1 MGQAINRNRRL
12 LSSQNISSVN
22 TIWGGHLKISNTN
35 PNVTPM
41 VWNAIGPDGNTNVD
55 NVQNIHNV
63 SPESIFP
70 PLPITTDWMTHMA
83 YLPMDK
89 VDPTKL
95 DDYYINNAIKGNKTF
110 YNLTKGRLFKLCMHP
125 VSSRM
130 YWQRMYTPGYDM
142 MFSPIIGTPSDYDN
156 GDCLLF
162 TNAFKISD
170 QSYNIVKYNTLT
182 MEITVLHTWFIEP
195 TRYNYNSLNYTISSS
210 LIRYNGTF
218 DGASSDSPSVSMYN
232 DDGTFINNTP
242 SGRSEHYVKY
252 MLNKNN
258 SIRLFTWCDY
268 LRNGT
273 YAILKYGDGTNY
285 ELNTSSNNVYD
296 VNNSLLKYDL
306 YTNTITTILSSI
318 PNLSDHGRPKFIY
331 NFNSTRDNLALIF
344 EEAGEVYI
352 YNNFIRVSSTDI
364 CYSLR
369 TFIDDTGTHKR
380 NAACLSLVNQ
390 RMIFGKD
397 LYGVANIKNK
407 NKRLEEIYHN
417 LYALCRFNNPYIENY
432 TATSANIREQAPWF
446 RFLSVNL
453 INNTVIQDIR
463 ERPNENQYRLKY
475 AQIPGLSYICLGYNA
490 GLYPF
495 INYTSVTNGSV
506 YPLYNTKY
514 RGETPAFIIEN
525 IGYFEYGNMT
535 YNSSTTTNG
544 MYTMNRSSYE
554 WSANQLFL
562 FNEIK
567 SNSYNSSETNTNPAI
582 ALHKAYSF
590 QYPHPSSMIND
601 DGSVRVVSA
610 NMIMYN
616 CIILNSG
623 NCILTFPNLSYGS
636 YEYGMSDLRYAFKDR
651 LGNKKRNCLYIGQT
665 NYEQTSIDYYS
676 NLDATADKNKYI
688 GIYDWKQKYNLYGET
703 KYRDYLSEFRVPL
716 YNYRNPY
723 FTAFTNGT
731 IQPN

>member
-1 MGQAINRNRRL
+1 MGQAINRSRRL
-12 LSSQNISSVN
+12 LSSQNISSEN

-41 VWNAIGPDGNTNVD
+41 VWNGIGSDGNTNVN

-110 YNLTKGRLFKLCMHP
+110 YNLTKGRLYKLCMHP

-142 MFSPIIGTPSDYDN
+142 MFSPVVGTPSDYDN

-195 TRYNYNSLNYTISSS
+195 SRNIRIWPINQNITSTVV
-210 LIRYNGTF
+210 RYNGRF
-218 DGASSDSPSVSMYN
+218 DHYNIGSYDNNGAVITN
-232 DDGTFINNTP
+232 DIYFNN
-242 SGRSEHYVKY
+242 YICD
-252 MLNKNN
+252 KNN

-268 LRNGT
+268 LRDGT

-285 ELNTSSNNVYD
+285 TINTSTATVYD
-296 VNNSLLKYDL
+296 TDNSLLKYDL
-306 YTNTITTILSSI
+306 YTNTITTIRSSI
-318 PNLSDHGRPKFIY
+318 PNLSNHGRPKFIY
-331 NFNSTRDNLALIF
+331 NFSSTRVDGDLALIF
-344 EEAGEVYI
+344 EEAGDI
-352 YNNFIRVSSTDI
+352 CLYNTNTRISSTDI
-364 CYSLR
+364 CYSER
-369 TFIDDTGTHKR
+369 HFTDNGDKK

-397 LYGVANIKNK
+397 LYGTTNIKNK
-407 NKRLEEIYHN
+407 NTRLEKVYAN
-417 LYALCRFNNPYIENY
+417 LKHLSRFNNPYIEY
-432 TATSANIREQAPWF
+432 YDLSSTVVREQAPWF
-446 RFLSVNL
+446 RFFSVSLTTNS
-453 INNTVIQDIR
+453 VIEDMR
-463 ERPNENQYRLKY
+463 EKLNENQYSIKS
-475 AQIPGLSYICLGYNA
+475 AQIPGLSYISFGSN
-490 GLYPF
+490 PIVF
-495 INYTSVTNGSV
+495 YTLVMNGSI
-506 YPLYNTKY
+506 YPLYNTSY
-514 RGETPAFIIEN
+514 RREVPNFTIETVS
-525 IGYFEYGNMT
+525 GTVYGTLT
-535 YNSSTTTNG
+535 YGTNTANG
-544 MYTMNRSSYE
+544 MYTMNASSYA

-562 FNEIK
+562 SNEIK
-567 SNSYNSSETNTNPAI
+567 YGSYNGAETNTNPAI

-590 QYPHPSSMIND
+590 QYPHPSLMINNDGSRIVTTSMI
-601 DGSVRVVSA
+601 R
-610 NMIMYN
+610 YN
-616 CIILNSG
+616 CMILNSG
-623 NCILTFPNLSYGS
+623 NCILTFPKFSNNGQYNYS
-636 YEYGMSDLRYAFKDR
+636 MNDLGYAFKDPITNR
-651 LGNKKRNCLYIGQT
+651 KRNCLYIGQT
-665 NYEQTSIDYYS
+665 YCEQTSIDYYS
-676 NLDATADKNKYI
+676 NIDATSSKNKYI
-688 GIYDWKQKYNLYGET
+688 GIYDWKQKYNLYGAT

-716 YNYRNPY
+716 YNYGNVSSN
-723 FTAFTNGT
+723 FTALTLGT

>member
-12 LSSQNISSVN
+12 LSAQNISSQN

-41 VWNAIGPDGNTNVD
+41 VWNAIGPDGNTNVN
-55 NVQNIHNV
+55 NVQNIHNI

-95 DDYYINNAIKGNKTF
+95 DDYYINNTIKGNKTF
-110 YNLTKGRLFKLCMHP
+110 YNLTKGRLYKLCMHP

-195 TRYNYNSLNYTISSS
+195 ARDFYYPLNYTISSS
-210 LIRYNGTF
+210 LTRYNGDFERTREC
-218 DGASSDSPSVSMYN
+218 PSMYD
-232 DDGTFINNTP
+232 DDGTVI
-242 SGRSEHYVKY
+242 SDRSQHYGKY
-252 MLNKNN
+252 MRNKNN

-285 ELNTSSNNVYD
+285 ELNTGGGDVYD

-331 NFNSTRDNLALIF
+331 NFNSTYDNLVLIF
-344 EEAGEVYI
+344 EEVGDI
-352 YNNFIRVSSTDI
+352 HNGPLYNNLTRISSTDI
-364 CYSLR
+364 CYSVR
-369 TFIDDTGTHKR
+369 RFIDDVGHNKR
-380 NAACLSLVNQ
+380 NAACLSLVNH

-407 NKRLEEIYHN
+407 NKRVEEIYHN
-417 LYALCRFNNPYIENY
+417 LYVLRRFNNPYIEGY
-432 TATSANIREQAPWF
+432 TAPSTEIREQAPWF

-453 INNTVIQDIR
+453 TNNTVIQDIR
-463 ERPNENQYRLKY
+463 ERPNENQYRLKS
-475 AQIPGLSYICLGYNA
+475 ALIPGLSYICLGYNG
-490 GLYPF
+490 GLKPRMT
-495 INYTSVTNGSV
+495 YTSVINGSI
-506 YPLYNTKY
+506 YPLYNTKN
-514 RGETPAFIIEN
+514 RMETPIFSIEN
-525 IGYFEYGNMT
+525 IGYFVYGSMT
-535 YNSSTTTNG
+535 YNSSTTENG
-544 MYTMNRSSYE
+544 MYTMGTISYV

-562 FNEIK
+562 RNEIK
-567 SNSYNSSETNTNPAI
+567 ANSYNGFETNTNPAI
-582 ALHKAYSF
+582 ALHKAHSF
-590 QYPHPSSMIND
+590 QYPHPSLMIND
-601 DGSVRVVSA
+601 DGSARVTST
-610 NMIMYN
+610 NNIRYN
-616 CIILNSG
+616 CIILNSS
-623 NCILTFPNLSYGS
+623 NCILTFPDLSYGS
-636 YEYGMSDLRYAFKDR
+636 YEYSMHNLRYAFKDVQNNR
-651 LGNKKRNCLYIGQT
+651 KRNCLYIGQT

-676 NLDATADKNKYI
+676 NLDATTTKNKYI

-716 YNYRNPY
+716 YNYGYHQYY
-723 FTAFTNGT
+723 FTALTNGT

>member
-1 MGQAINRNRRL
+1 MGQAINRNRRM

-55 NVQNIHNV
+55 NVQNIHNI

-70 PLPITTDWMTHMA
+70 PLPITTDWMTHMT

-142 MFSPIIGTPSDYDN
+142 MFSPVVGTPSDYDN

-195 TRYNYNSLNYTISSS
+195 TRHNYNSLYYTISSS
-210 LIRYNGTF
+210 LTRHNGDFET
-218 DGASSDSPSVSMYN
+218 GGSSCPSMYD
-232 DDGTFINNTP
+232 DDGIMLRDMNQY
-242 SGRSEHYVKY
+242 YVKY

-285 ELNTSSNNVYD
+285 ELNTSTDNIVYD

-306 YTNTITTILSSI
+306 YTNTITTIRSSI

-331 NFNSTRDNLALIF
+331 NFNSTRDDLVLIF
-344 EEAGEVYI
+344 EEAGDI
-352 YNNFIRVSSTDI
+352 YNNLSRVSSTDI

-369 TFIDDTGTHKR
+369 KFIDDTGNHKM
-380 NAACLSLVNQ
+380 NAACLSLVNL

-397 LYGVANIKNK
+397 LYGVVNIKNK
-407 NKRLEEIYHN
+407 NTRLEEIYHN
-417 LYALCRFNNPYIENY
+417 LYVLRRFNNPYIENY
-432 TATSANIREQAPWF
+432 IATSTQIREQAPWF
-446 RFLSVNL
+446 RFFSVNL
-453 INNTVIQDIR
+453 NNNTVIQDTR
-463 ERPNENQYRLKY
+463 ERPNENQYRLKS
-475 AQIPGLSYICLGYNA
+475 AQIPGLSYICLGYNR
-490 GLYPF
+490 GQTPYM
-495 INYTSVTNGSV
+495 NYTSVMNGSV
-506 YPLYNTKY
+506 YPLYNTSY
-514 RGETPAFIIEN
+514 SRETPNFRIEN
-525 IGYFEYGNMT
+525 IGYFAYGSMT
-535 YNSSTTTNG
+535 YSSSTVANG
-544 MYTMNRSSYE
+544 MYNMNTSSYA

-562 FNEIK
+562 SNEIK
-567 SNSYNSSETNTNPAI
+567 SGSYNSSETNTNPAI
-582 ALHKAYSF
+582 ALHKAHSF
-590 QYPHPSSMIND
+590 QYPHPSSLIND
-601 DGSVRVVSA
+601 DGSVRVTT
-610 NMIMYN
+610 NNIIMYN

-636 YEYGMSDLRYAFKDR
+636 YTYSMGGLRYAFKDVR
-651 LGNKKRNCLYIGQT
+651 NNRNRNCLYIGQT
-665 NYEQTSIDYYS
+665 YYEQTSIDYYS
-676 NLDATADKNKYI
+676 NLDATGVKNKYI

-716 YNYRNPY
+716 YDYGSGY
-723 FTAFTNGT
+723 FTAYTNGT

>member
-41 VWNAIGPDGNTNVD
+41 VWNAIGPDGNTNVN
-55 NVQNIHNV
+55 NVQNIHNI

-142 MFSPIIGTPSDYDN
+142 MFSPVVGTPSDYDN

-162 TNAFKISD
+162 TNAFRISD

-195 TRYNYNSLNYTISSS
+195 SRNIHIWSINQNITSTVV
-210 LIRYNGTF
+210 RYNGRF
-218 DGASSDSPSVSMYN
+218 DHYNIGSYDNNGAA
-232 DDGTFINNTP
+232 INN
-242 SGRSEHYVKY
+242 EIYFNNY
-252 MLNKNN
+252 ICDKNN

-268 LRNGT
+268 LRDGT

-285 ELNTSSNNVYD
+285 TINTSTATVYD
-296 VNNSLLKYDL
+296 TDNSLLKYDL
-306 YTNTITTILSSI
+306 YTNTITTIRSSI
-318 PNLSDHGRPKFIY
+318 PNLSNHGRPKFIY
-331 NFNSTRDNLALIF
+331 NFSSTRVDGDLALIF
-344 EEAGEVYI
+344 EEAGDICLYFTDTRI
-352 YNNFIRVSSTDI
+352 SSTDI
-364 CYSLR
+364 CYSER
-369 TFIDDTGTHKR
+369 HFTDNDGNKK

-397 LYGVANIKNK
+397 LYGTTNIKNK
-407 NKRLEEIYHN
+407 NTRLEKVYAN
-417 LYALCRFNNPYIENY
+417 LKHLSRFNNPYIEY
-432 TATSANIREQAPWF
+432 YGLSSTVVREQAPWF
-446 RFLSVNL
+446 RFFSVCL
-453 INNTVIQDIR
+453 TTNNVIEDMR
-463 ERPNENQYRLKY
+463 ERVNENQYSIKS
-475 AQIPGLSYICLGYNA
+475 AQIPGLSYISFGSKPIVY
-490 GLYPF
+490 
-495 INYTSVTNGSV
+495 YTLVMNGSI

-514 RGETPAFIIEN
+514 RRETPDFSIETVS
-525 IGYFEYGNMT
+525 GTVYGTLT
-535 YNSSTTTNG
+535 YGTSTANG
-544 MYTMNRSSYE
+544 MYTMGSPSYA

-567 SNSYNSSETNTNPAI
+567 YGSYNGAETNTNPAI

-590 QYPHPSSMIND
+590 QYPHPSLTINN
-601 DGSVRVVSA
+601 DGSRIVTTD
-610 NMIMYN
+610 MIRYN

-636 YEYGMSDLRYAFKDR
+636 YEYGMSDLRYAFKDT

-676 NLDATADKNKYI
+676 NLDATANKNKYI

-716 YNYRNPY
+716 YNYGNYY

-731 IQPN
+731 IHPN